1 MVKRRK
7 SKLQVDQAQRKGV
20 ARTKSPLKIPTPSRP
35 SPKKEGGKNKESTDM
50 IEGGG
55 DDGFVNGNGNAV
67 FFFFFFF
74 SFFFLNFC
82 IKKSGRGL

>member
-1 MVKRRK
+1 MKTREYLLK
-7 SKLQVDQAQRKGV
+7 FGLDNGQEK
-20 ARTKSPLKIPTPSRP
+20 KIPTPSRP

-74 SFFFLNFC
+74 LFFLNFC